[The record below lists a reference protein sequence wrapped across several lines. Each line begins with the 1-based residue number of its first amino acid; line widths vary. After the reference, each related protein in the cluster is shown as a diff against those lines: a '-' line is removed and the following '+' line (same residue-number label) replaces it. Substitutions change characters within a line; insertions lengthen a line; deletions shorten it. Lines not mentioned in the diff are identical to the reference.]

1 MAALPMLEALPE
13 WNATSLHDSLMAL
26 VVTLGIKN
34 GQMLW
39 PIRTALSGWEV
50 TPGGA
55 MEIAEILGREESLR
69 RIRVGIDRLTAALAL
84 DR

>member
-1 MAALPMLEALPE
+1 
-13 WNATSLHDSLMAL
+13 MAL
-26 VVTLGIKN
+26 AVTLGIKN

-69 RIRVGIDRLTAALAL
+69 RIGVGIDRLRAAQPAAE
-84 DR
+84 